1 MRVRDH
7 LGAARGDRLQHRR
20 VEIGPRRLAVP
31 VECVEQADMRRDQR
45 RRTDDVAQPLAKFAQ
60 AGAVLDLD

>member
-1 MRVRDH
+1 
-7 LGAARGDRLQHRR
+7 
-20 VEIGPRRLAVP
+20 
-31 VECVEQADMRRDQR
+31 MRRDQR